1 MKNVYSVNKN
11 LLHKRGGGKYS
22 PTTGCRIEAESLPA
36 EQYRSLTALQ
46 ALAMRVR
53 QMW

>member
-11 LLHKRGGGKYS
+11 LLHKQGGEYS
-22 PTTGCRIEAESLPA
+22 PTTGCRIEAECLPA

-53 QMW
+53 QLW